1 MTGRITVFGGTGF
14 IGRHLVS
21 LLLRSGATVRVAVHH
36 PDRFEVA
43 TETARAP
50 ELIQADVLDDIAVSG
65 AIAGADAVIN
75 LVGMLTETAQQSYRA
90 IHVGGARRV
99 ALAAHRHGAMRMI
112 HISALGASPT
122 SAAISDQTKAEGERA
137 VAAVFPQATIVR
149 PSLVFGED
157 DHFFTRFAAMIRS
170 SPVLPLI
177 GGGTTKFQ
185 PVFVDDIA
193 AGLLELL
200 KRPETTGK
208 TYEFAGT
215 RVYSFKVLLE
225 LLLSALNRQCVLI
238 PIPFALAEM
247 QAGLFE
253 LLPNPPLTRDQV
265 RLLKTDKVV
274 GEVEPTLGDLGIQ
287 PWPLEEFLAV
297 LKDKH
302 S

>member
-1 MTGRITVFGGTGF
+1 M
-14 IGRHLVS
+14 LASDPVS
-21 LLLRSGATVRVAVHH
+21 VTM
-36 PDRFEVA
+36 P
-43 TETARAP
+43 
-50 ELIQADVLDDIAVSG
+50 
-65 AIAGADAVIN
+65 
-75 LVGMLTETAQQSYRA
+75 
-90 IHVGGARRV
+90 
-99 ALAAHRHGAMRMI
+99 
-112 HISALGASPT
+112 
-122 SAAISDQTKAEGERA
+122 
-137 VAAVFPQATIVR
+137 
-149 PSLVFGED
+149 
-157 DHFFTRFAAMIRS
+157 
-170 SPVLPLI
+170 
-177 GGGTTKFQ
+177 
-185 PVFVDDIA
+185 A

-247 QAGLFE
+247 QAGLLE

-297 LKDKH
+297 LMDKH